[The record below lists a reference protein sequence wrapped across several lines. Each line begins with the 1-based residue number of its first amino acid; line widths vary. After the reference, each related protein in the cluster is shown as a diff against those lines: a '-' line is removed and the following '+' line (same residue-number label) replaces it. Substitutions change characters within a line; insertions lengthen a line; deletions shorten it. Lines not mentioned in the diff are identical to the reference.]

1 MKTNFTQSPSAR
13 GNGTALLMSDSQEG
27 NKADEKRTGR
37 GEEKRKEEII

>member
-1 MKTNFTQSPSAR
+1 MKRDLRCPPRPR

-37 GEEKRKEEII
+37 VEEWGN

>member
-1 MKTNFTQSPSAR
+1 MKRVFKMPPRPR

-27 NKADEKRTGR
+27 NKTDEKRTGR